1 MAYPNQHN
9 PRWQRVHHCEDTL
22 ALLASA
28 KERVA
33 LIRKLAWH
41 EANWQQVFIEAS
53 ALLDELQ
60 AVHEAEKERWALLYT
75 TATEGTPA

>member
-9 PRWQRVHHCEDTL
+9 PHWQRVHQSEDAL

-28 KERVA
+28 RERVA

-41 EANWQQVFIEAS
+41 EVNWQQVFVEAT
-53 ALLDELQ
+53 ALLGELE
-60 AVHEAEKERWALLYT
+60 AVQETEKERWLGLVIC
-75 TATEGTPA
+75 